1 MPAED
6 VIVTGSFEVDGIEA
20 VVTNGFV
27 DVYTLQGVMVKRQI
41 SINELKEGLAK
52 GIYIINGRKVVIR

>member
-6 VIVTGSFEVDGIEA
+6 FVVTGSFEVDGIEA
-20 VVTNGFV
+20 IVTNGLV

-41 SINELKEGLAK
+41 SLNELKNELPK
-52 GIYIINGRKVVIR
+52 GIYIVNGRKVIR